1 VTEVDLDLYA
11 RVSEYLGRLE
21 PSAAG
26 MGAGVIV
33 LRWMRERGLSEQD
46 RQYIYSGFAR
56 LIGHREGRG
65 WRSLPGCETLDSEVW
80 TLYRAWVDRY
90 GASALVAAR

>member
-11 RVSEYLGRLE
+11 RVSDYLGHLE
-21 PSAAG
+21 PTSRT
-26 MGAGVIV
+26 GAGVV
-33 LRWMRERGLSEQD
+33 ALRWMRERGLSVED

-65 WRSLPGCETLDSEVW
+65 WRSLPGCEALDSEVW